1 MLSIAVVILTHN
13 EAHHIERALLSIKP
27 LVREVFIIDSGST
40 DGTVQI
46 AEAMGATV
54 MPNKWVN
61 YAVQF
66 QYGLD
71 HAPMTSDWVMRLDAD
86 EILEPDLVANLLKTI
101 PTLPDDVTGIN
112 IDRKHIFM
120 GRFIK
125 HGGRYPLT
133 LLRFWRKGCAR
144 IENRWMDEHI
154 VLTHGRTITVAGG
167 FSDINLGD
175 LTFFTDKHNKYATRE
190 AVDVLN
196 QKYDFFPRDLSLSE
210 NEDAQAKRKRQIKE
224 GIYNKMPFG
233 MGPTLYFIYR
243 YVFQLGFLDGV
254 EGAIYHFLQGYWYR
268 FLVDAKILELERA
281 LKGCRDK
288 AEMIE
293 VLERDTKLKLR

>member
-13 EAHHIERALLSIKP
+13 EAHHIERALQSVKP
-27 LVREVFIIDSGST
+27 LAREVFIIDSGST
-40 DGTVQI
+40 DGTVQL
-46 AEAMGATV
+46 AQALGAHV
-54 MPNKWVN
+54 MHNPWVN

-71 HAPMTSDWVMRLDAD
+71 NAPITSDWVMRLDAD
-86 EILEPDLVANLLKTI
+86 EILEPDLVDNLLKI
-101 PTLPDDVTGIN
+101 VPTLPDEVTGIN
-112 IDRKHIFM
+112 FDRKHIFM
-120 GRFIK
+120 GRFIR

-133 LLRFWRKGCAR
+133 LLRLWRKGCAR

-154 VLTHGRTITVAGG
+154 VLTHGRTITVPGG
-167 FSDINLGD
+167 FSDVNLGD

-196 QKYDFFPRDLSLSE
+196 QKYDLFPRDLSLSE

-224 GIYNKMPFG
+224 GIYNKLPFG
-233 MGPTLYFIYR
+233 LGPSLYFVYR
-243 YVFQLGFLDGV
+243 YIFQLGFLDGV

-268 FLVDAKILELERA
+268 FLVEAKIVELERA
-281 LKGCRDK
+281 IKGRSDK
-288 AEMIE
+288 IEMIE
-293 VLERDTKLKLR
+293 ALERSTKLKLR